1 MFPTNLSSLEVLDL
15 TNNDTFSTFLLVI
28 CMCIATVF
36 IYDICIFTI
45 LKHQFQF
52 YFNKLQNVCFLL
64 IRYSECGANNQGT
77 NTHLYIICHT
87 RALKKQSQVHLI
99 HAPKKTTYI
108 ITECIEINVTI

>member
-52 YFNKLQNVCFLL
+52 YFNK
-64 IRYSECGANNQGT
+64 I
-77 NTHLYIICHT
+77 
-87 RALKKQSQVHLI
+87 
-99 HAPKKTTYI
+99 
-108 ITECIEINVTI
+108 